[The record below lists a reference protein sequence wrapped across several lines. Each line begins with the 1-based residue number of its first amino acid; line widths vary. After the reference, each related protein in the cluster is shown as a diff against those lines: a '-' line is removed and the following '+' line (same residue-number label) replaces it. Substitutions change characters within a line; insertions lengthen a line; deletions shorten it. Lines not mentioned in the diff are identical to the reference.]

1 MCNYREE
8 IIRVF
13 DPYLW
18 IIHPDIIMHETE
30 GRIVVALVMETTRQT
45 RKTAE
50 TETICLKVLKKEV
63 QQRANDA
70 RAQTQRK

>member
-1 MCNYREE
+1 MCNYCEE
-8 IIRVF
+8 TIRVLHT
-13 DPYLW
+13 YLW

-30 GRIVVALVMETTRQT
+30 GRIVLPLVMETMRQT

-70 RAQTQRK
+70 RAQTRRK